1 MKNTARSPK
10 PYASP
15 PKDKRPAY
23 DAGRFRRG
31 DAVVVVIYGLLMGL
45 GLAGLLL
52 LVPAYADYFASEN
65 HAMFSVNL
73 ISYVVLFCAV
83 MVVAGPHLFRTFGTF
98 ARNPWAKFGLIPG
111 LWLASFLTTAGILA
125 ASGLDPT
132 KSENQL
138 TIEAMTRDVPFVT
151 MFVTAAVMGPL
162 VEEYVFRH
170 LLIGKMSRKVPLWIC
185 VVLSVVAFA
194 ALHFVGA
201 GTFDWI
207 SAVPY
212 LVLGTAFSLTYV
224 FTGMSLA
231 YAYVL
236 HFFNNAV
243 SLVLAY
249 SFGPLLGI

>member
-1 MKNTARSPK
+1 MKNTTRSSN
-10 PYASP
+10 PYAP
-15 PKDKRPAY
+15 PPMVRPAAY
-23 DAGRFRRG
+23 DAGRFRRA
-31 DAVVVVIYGLLMGL
+31 DAVVVVLYGLLMGL

-52 LVPAYADYFASEN
+52 LVPAYTGYFASEN
-65 HAMFSVNL
+65 HALFSVNL
-73 ISYVVLFCAV
+73 ISYVILFCAV
-83 MVVAGPHLFRTFGTF
+83 MVVAGPHLFRTFSTF
-98 ARNPWAKFGLIPG
+98 ARNPWAKFGLVPG
-111 LWLASFLTTAGILA
+111 LWLVSFLTTAGIMI
-125 ASGLDPT
+125 ASGVDPT

-138 TIEAMTRDVPFVT
+138 TIEAMTRDVPFAT

-170 LLIGKMSRKVPLWIC
+170 LLIGKMSRKIPVWIC
-185 VVLSVVAFA
+185 VVVSVLAFA

-201 GTFDWI
+201 GSFEWT

-212 LVLGTAFSLTYV
+212 LVLGTVFSLAYV
-224 FTGMSLA
+224 FTGRSLA

-249 SFGPLLGI
+249 SFSPLLGI